1 MADSSSH
8 RAGEDY
14 FKGVGPIGFEG
25 RDSRNPLAFRY
36 YDKDQLVLGKRMEDH
51 LRLAVC
57 YWHSFCWD
65 GSDVFGA
72 GTFGRPWL
80 AGKMDAAAAKAK
92 MDVAFEF
99 FSKLGAPYYCF
110 HDVDVMAEAQT
121 LAEHTSN
128 FAAAVDGL
136 EAKMQQTGMKLLWG
150 TANLFSHPRFAAGA
164 ATNPNPEV
172 FAFAAAQVRQCI
184 EATKRLGGENYVLW
198 GGREGYD
205 TLLNT
210 DMARELD
217 QMGRFLSMVVEHKH
231 KIGFK
236 GMILLEPKPHEPTK
250 HQYDHDVATVYGF
263 LKRYGLENEVR
274 VNIEANH
281 ATLAGHSFEHEVETA
296 AALGIMGSFDINRGD
311 PQNGWD
317 TDQFPN
323 DPLELT
329 LVLYRILKAGGL
341 TSGGFNFDAKLRRQS
356 LDPVDLF
363 HGHIGGIDQLARA
376 LLQAEA
382 LIEDGC
388 LTDFVANRYAG
399 WNSALGQQIMAPGSS
414 LADIAD
420 AATKTGVA
428 PAPVSGRQEYLE
440 NLVARFV

>member
-1 MADSSSH
+1 MSH
-8 RAGEDY
+8 HEQPTQNPSY
-14 FKGVGPIGFEG
+14 FNGISPIKFEG
-25 RDSRNPLAFRY
+25 QNSNNPLAYRF
-36 YDKDQLVLGKRMEDH
+36 YDKNRTVLGKRMEDH

-65 GSDVFGA
+65 GADVFGA
-72 GTFGRPWL
+72 ATFARPWL
-80 AGKMDAAAAKAK
+80 AGKIDEAASRQR

-99 FSKLGAPYYCF
+99 FTKLNVPYFCF
-110 HDVDVMAEAQT
+110 HDVDVMAEAET
-121 LAEHTSN
+121 LAEHTRN
-128 FAAAVDGL
+128 FDTAVDGL
-136 EAKMQQTGMKLLWG
+136 EEKMQTTGIKLLWG

-184 EATKRLGGENYVLW
+184 EATQRLGGENYVLW

-210 DMARELD
+210 DMPRELD
-217 QMGRFLSMVVEHKH
+217 QMGRFLSLVVEHKH

-236 GMILLEPKPHEPTK
+236 GTILLEPKPHEPTK
-250 HQYDHDVATVYGF
+250 HQYDHDVATVYSF
-263 LKRYGLENEVR
+263 LKRYGLEGEIC

-281 ATLAGHSFEHEVETA
+281 ATLAGHSFEHEVATA
-296 AALGIMGSFDINRGD
+296 ASLGILGSFDMNRGD

-323 DPLELT
+323 DPVELT

-341 TSGGFNFDAKLRRQS
+341 TNGGFNFDAKLRRQS
-356 LDPVDLF
+356 LDPADLF

-376 LLQAEA
+376 LLQAA
-382 LIEDGC
+382 AIIEDGT
-388 LTDFVANRYAG
+388 LEQHVQNRYKA
-399 WNSALGQQIMAPGSS
+399 WNDPLGQSILSPDTN
-414 LADIAD
+414 LASIAD
-420 AATKTGVA
+420 SAVERGYA
-428 PAPVSGRQEYLE
+428 PKPVSGQQEYLE
-440 NLVARFV
+440 NYIARFI